1 MLQTIR
7 EEDGDDI
14 DDTAKPFVLILSR
27 VDWFGDVIR
36 DRAAKDIAIKE

>member
-1 MLQTIR
+1 MRLRLR
-7 EEDGDDI
+7 ELVDV